1 MSVRPGLK
9 PFAFLKIFFAG
20 LRSCAS
26 TENNDKPFSD
36 S

>member
-26 TENNDKPFSD
+26 TEKQR
-36 S
+36 